1 MINIS
6 NILVSVDF
14 SAGSRACVEYAT
26 AMAEAFHSNVT
37 LFHVFERVDLM
48 ASIVPGAD
56 ARVDDETDRALAQRH
71 LERLRTETPRRANVQ
86 ISVAVIHGSPAEEIL
101 AYSRDKAFDM
111 VVIGTH
117 GQCGRGGGTRSVLRR
132 PDASP
137 PFSGAG
143 VNTRDRESDTEAFIL
158 SMRRT
163 LGQSTRCIRVR
174 R

>member
-6 NILVSVDF
+6 NILVPVDF

-117 GQCGRGGGTRSVLRR
+117 GRTGFSHVLMGSVAEAVVRGASCAVLTLHL
-132 PDASP
+132 
-137 PFSGAG
+137 PFPAQ
-143 VNTRDRESDTEAFIL
+143 V
-158 SMRRT
+158 
-163 LGQSTRCIRVR
+163 
-174 R
+174 

>member
-117 GQCGRGGGTRSVLRR
+117 GRTGLRR
-132 PDASP
+132 VLMGSVAEAVVRGASCAVLTLHL
-137 PFSGAG
+137 PFPAQ
-143 VNTRDRESDTEAFIL
+143 V
-158 SMRRT
+158 
-163 LGQSTRCIRVR
+163 
-174 R
+174 